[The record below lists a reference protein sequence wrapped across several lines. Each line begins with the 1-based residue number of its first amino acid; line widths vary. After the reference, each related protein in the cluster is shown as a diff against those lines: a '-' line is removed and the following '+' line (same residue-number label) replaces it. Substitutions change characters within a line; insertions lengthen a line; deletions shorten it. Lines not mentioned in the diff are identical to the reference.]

1 MRAWYLQCKNKLIR
15 YGKLGRWS
23 NFEEGICAISWTL
36 HPDGRSLAD
45 VEWYDM
51 YVNEEETVYAVID
64 TNLDIIKPFR
74 PLKDVD
80 KYLEE
85 IRKTNREITTRKK

>member
-1 MRAWYLQCKNKLIR
+1 
-15 YGKLGRWS
+15 
-23 NFEEGICAISWTL
+23 
-36 HPDGRSLAD
+36 
-45 VEWYDM
+45 M